1 MSEIAIV
8 VVEDEREVRDAVV
21 RDLSPFAGSF
31 RIEAAE
37 DVDDAQSLLAELDA
51 GDVLAGLI
59 LCDHLL
65 PGMLGIDFLIE
76 LEAEPKTQRTRKV
89 LLTGQAGLEDT
100 IRAVNEAK
108 LDYYVAKP
116 WSPADLHDVVKS
128 QLTEYV
134 LASEE
139 DVLPY
144 VSILDGPR
152 LLDAAAQRGWEGRA
166 T

>member
-1 MSEIAIV
+1 VSEIAIV

-21 RDLSPFAGSF
+21 RDLAPYAGHF

-37 DVDDAQSLLAELDA
+37 DVDDARVLLAELTADDA
-51 GDVLAGLI
+51 VAGLI

-76 LEAEPKTQRTRKV
+76 LEAEPKTRGTRKV

-100 IRAVNEAK
+100 IRAVNEAR
-108 LDYYVAKP
+108 LDYYIAKP
-116 WSPADLHDVVKS
+116 WLPEQLHEVIRS
-128 QLTEYV
+128 QLTEFV
-134 LASEE
+134 LDTDE

-152 LLDAAAQRGWEGRA
+152 LLDATSLRDWGGRA

>member
-1 MSEIAIV
+1 VSGIAIV

-21 RDLSPFAGSF
+21 RDLAPFTSHF
-31 RIEAAE
+31 RIEVAE
-37 DVDDAQSLLAELDA
+37 DVADAKSLLAELA
-51 GDVLAGLI
+51 GEDVATGLI

-65 PGMLGIDFLIE
+65 PGVLGIDFLIE
-76 LEAEPKTQRTRKV
+76 LQGDAEYRSTRKV

-100 IRAVNEAK
+100 IRAVNEAN
-108 LDYYVAKP
+108 LDHYVAKP
-116 WSPADLHDVVKS
+116 WAPEELHRVVRS

-134 LASEE
+134 VTSDG

-152 LLDAAAQRGWEGRA
+152 LLDAASERGWEGRA

>member
-21 RDLSPFAGSF
+21 RDLTPFAGYF

-37 DVDDAQSLLAELDA
+37 DVADARTLLSELGGD
-51 GDVLAGLI
+51 DVLAGLI

-76 LEAEPKTQRTRKV
+76 LEAEPQTRSTRKV

-108 LDYYVAKP
+108 LDYYIAKP
-116 WSPADLHDVVKS
+116 WSPDNLHQVVKS
-128 QLTEYV
+128 QLTEFV
-134 LASEE
+134 LNSDE

-144 VSILDGPR
+144 VPILDGPR
-152 LLDAAAQRGWEGRA
+152 LLDAASQRGWEGRA

>member
-1 MSEIAIV
+1 VSEIAIV
-8 VVEDEREVRDAVV
+8 VVEDEREVRDAVM

-37 DVDDAQSLLAELDA
+37 DVDDAQNLLAELD
-51 GDVLAGLI
+51 GGGVLAGLI

-76 LEAEPKTQRTRKV
+76 LEAEPKTQSTRKV

-100 IRAVNEAK
+100 IRAVNEAR

-116 WSPADLHDVVKS
+116 WSPEDLHEVVKS
-128 QLTEYV
+128 QLTEFV

-152 LLDAAAQRGWEGRA
+152 LLDAASQRGWEGRA

>member
-1 MSEIAIV
+1 VSEIAIV
-8 VVEDEREVRDAVV
+8 VIEDEREVRDAVV
-21 RDLSPFAGSF
+21 RDLAPFAGHF
-31 RIEAAE
+31 RIEATE
-37 DVDDAQSLLAELDA
+37 DVDDARNLLAELAAD
-51 GDVLAGLI
+51 DVLAGLI

-65 PGMLGIDFLIE
+65 PGVLGIDFLIE
-76 LEAEPKTQRTRKV
+76 LEAEPKTRGARKV

-116 WSPADLHDVVKS
+116 WSPESLHQVVSS
-128 QLTEYV
+128 QLTEFV
-134 LASEE
+134 LASDE

-152 LLDAAAQRGWEGRA
+152 LLDAASQRGWEGRA

>member
-21 RDLSPFAGSF
+21 RDLSPFARSF

-37 DVDDAQSLLAELDA
+37 DVDDAQNLLAELD
-51 GDVLAGLI
+51 GGGVLTGLI

-76 LEAEPKTQRTRKV
+76 LEAEPKTQGTRKV

-116 WSPADLHDVVKS
+116 WSPEDLHEVVKS
-128 QLTEYV
+128 QLTEFV

-152 LLDAAAQRGWEGRA
+152 LLDAASQRGWEGRA

>member
-1 MSEIAIV
+1 VSGIAIV

-21 RDLSPFAGSF
+21 RDLTPFASHF
-31 RIEAAE
+31 RVEVAE
-37 DVDDAQSLLAELDA
+37 DVTDAKALLAELA
-51 GDVLAGLI
+51 AEGVTPGLI

-65 PGMLGIDFLIE
+65 PGMLGVDFLIE
-76 LEAEPKTQRTRKV
+76 LQAEPTARSTRKV

-100 IRAVNEAK
+100 IRAVNEAD
-108 LDYYVAKP
+108 LDHYVAKP
-116 WSPADLHDVVKS
+116 WELEDLHQVVRT

-134 LASEE
+134 LAS
-139 DVLPY
+139 DVDLLPY

-152 LLDAAAQRGWEGRA
+152 LLDAASQRGWEGRA

>member
-21 RDLSPFAGSF
+21 RDLTPFAGFF
-31 RIEAAE
+31 RVEAAE
-37 DVDDAQSLLAELDA
+37 DVDDARTLLGELGND
-51 GDVLAGLI
+51 DVLTGLI

-76 LEAEPKTQRTRKV
+76 LEAQPETQGTRKV

-116 WSPADLHDVVKS
+116 WSPDDLEEVVKS
-128 QLTEYV
+128 QLTEFV

-144 VSILDGPR
+144 VPILDGPR
-152 LLDAAAQRGWEGRA
+152 LLEAASQRGWEGRA

>member
-1 MSEIAIV
+1 M
-8 VVEDEREVRDAVV
+8 
-21 RDLSPFAGSF
+21 RDLNPFAGSF

-37 DVDDAQSLLAELDA
+37 DVDDAKSLLAELD
-51 GDVLAGLI
+51 GGGVLIGLI

-76 LEAEPKTQRTRKV
+76 LEAEPKTRGTRKV

-100 IRAVNEAK
+100 VRAVNEAK
-108 LDYYVAKP
+108 LDYYIAKP
-116 WSPADLHDVVKS
+116 WSPEDLHEVVKS
-128 QLTEYV
+128 QLTEFV
-134 LASEE
+134 LASDE

-152 LLDAAAQRGWEGRA
+152 LLDAAPQRGWEGRA